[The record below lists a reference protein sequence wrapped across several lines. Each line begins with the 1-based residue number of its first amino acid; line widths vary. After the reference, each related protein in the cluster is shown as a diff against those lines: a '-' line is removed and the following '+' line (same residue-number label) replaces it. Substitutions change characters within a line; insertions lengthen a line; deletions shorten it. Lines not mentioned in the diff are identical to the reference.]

1 MTRRLC
7 ALLLA
12 FALWPARAPAQ
23 EVVHGADSLFVSPGV
38 KLAWAVRRGA
48 TEAEALVLVRIIAG
62 DPTYRLVRVDG
73 IDPFS
78 KQHKVF
84 IATRPLDRA
93 TDVTI
98 PRAAFADHPS
108 TEFRFFASA
117 EDGGRRQAEAHGVLS
132 RRSRH
137 DAGISRPARGR
148 GLSRADDRA
157 AMSIRYPPICSR
169 TALQTAARN

>member
-84 IATRPLDRA
+84 VATRPLDRA
-93 TDVTI
+93 TDVAI

-108 TEFRFFASA
+108 TEFRFFANA
-117 EDGGRRQAEAHGVLS
+117 KDAAADKPKLTVFYLGVPDTTPEFPGQREAEAYLERMIGQ
-132 RRSRH
+132 R
-137 DAGISRPARGR
+137 
-148 GLSRADDRA
+148 
-157 AMSIRYPPICSR
+157 
-169 TALQTAARN
+169 